1 MTQPLRAVTKHD
13 LLEPLLGSYAGVIG
27 IDQEFAPARSL
38 PRILDPKMITVS
50 NLLPVLRHCLIA
62 WDNVSSNETASQPMR
77 QCLNEWDSVSN
88 CLTQWDNV
96 SNSCFMYWKIK
107 TIGENKFIPQ
117 VPISRFL
124 SFPGHYSRQPMQ
136 RNRLSCVSSVEC
148 RPPNIDHDGNSRTRH
163 RNIWIFVNFWVET
176 LSAFHCMEWLQTL
189 PYGRSSLKWQKLS
202 NRKAQ
207 EHRRHVRRPTA
218 DGNNEGA
225 SIIQMNIEI

>member
-1 MTQPLRAVTKHD
+1 
-13 LLEPLLGSYAGVIG
+13 
-27 IDQEFAPARSL
+27 
-38 PRILDPKMITVS
+38 
-50 NLLPVLRHCLIA
+50 
-62 WDNVSSNETASQPMR
+62 
-77 QCLNEWDSVSN
+77 
-88 CLTQWDNV
+88 
-96 SNSCFMYWKIK
+96 
-107 TIGENKFIPQ
+107 
-117 VPISRFL
+117 
-124 SFPGHYSRQPMQ
+124 MQ

-218 DGNNEGA
+218 TMKVPR
-225 SIIQMNIEI
+225 SSKWTLKFKIIKHGITKTRDIDLYYYLFAFYWVWWQIPSTINQNQSNSNRSTYRSSFQKTDDCLIVHFHTIYFEYDCTQHFRGPCLISVAFRTPSRTRRPWSSSVVSNFRVAVLFFFHERA